1 MQVAHF
7 SRMSALEP
15 LVQMRKLGKLGSGSN
30 AAEIEP
36 RCARQLKGTRR
47 GIGICHGLIL
57 VGRAS
62 ACLLLIFAAAAN
74 LKSRQAKAYP
84 TCECNVPPRHFIQD
98 VVKNV
103 EERLMMKKRKLGKTG
118 LEIAPLVFG
127 GNIFGWTVD
136 QPTSFKLLDA
146 SVAAGFNSI
155 DTADVY
161 SKWVPGHKG
170 GESEIIIGEWMKRS
184 GNRNKVIV
192 ATKVGMDMGDGKK
205 GLSKSHILR
214 SAEDSLRRLQTDYI
228 DLYQSHIDDPD
239 TPLEET
245 LGAYAE
251 LIEQGKVRA
260 IGASNHKAE
269 RLSAALETSRKSGL
283 PAYQTLQPNY
293 SLIERAEYEGNLEP
307 LCEREGLGVINYF
320 PLAGGFLAGKYRS
333 ESDAAGKPRAR
344 NVTKYLNERGFKIVA
359 ALDQVAK
366 KYNATPAGISLAWL
380 LARPS
385 ITAPIVSA
393 TNLEQLNDLVSSVD
407 LALDRDSI
415 EFLNHASA

>member
-1 MQVAHF
+1 
-7 SRMSALEP
+7 
-15 LVQMRKLGKLGSGSN
+15 
-30 AAEIEP
+30 
-36 RCARQLKGTRR
+36 
-47 GIGICHGLIL
+47 
-57 VGRAS
+57 
-62 ACLLLIFAAAAN
+62 
-74 LKSRQAKAYP
+74 
-84 TCECNVPPRHFIQD
+84 
-98 VVKNV
+98 
-103 EERLMMKKRKLGKTG
+103 MMNKRKLGKTG

-136 QPTSFKLLDA
+136 EPTSFKLLDA
-146 SVAAGFNSI
+146 FVAAGFNSV

-161 SKWVPGHKG
+161 SKWVPGHTG

-184 GNRNKVIV
+184 GNRNKIIV

-214 SAEDSLRRLQTDYI
+214 SAEDSLGRLQTDYI
-228 DLYQSHIDDPD
+228 DLYQSHVDDPD

-251 LIEQGKVRA
+251 LLKQGKVRA

-269 RLSAALETSRKSGL
+269 RLATALETGRKSGL

-293 SLIERAEYEGNLEP
+293 SLIERTEYESTLEP
-307 LCEREGLGVINYF
+307 VCEKEGLGVINYF
-320 PLAGGFLAGKYRS
+320 PLAGGFLTGKYRS
-333 ESDAAGKPRAR
+333 EKDVAGKARAR
-344 NVTKYLNERGFKIVA
+344 NVTKHLNERGFKILA

-366 KYNATPAGISLAWL
+366 KYNATPARISLAWL

-407 LALDRDSI
+407 LALDRESV
-415 EFLNHASA
+415 EFLNKASV